1 MTENKTTKKLVAA
14 ALIAAVALAG
24 FGGGFL
30 TASLI
35 RSESSKTFE
44 WAIKT
49 IKNNYY
55 EDVPLDNAL
64 ESSLKGLAAAYL
76 DRYSV
81 YYTAAEYRALLR
93 SNSGNKSGLG
103 ISYMY
108 IGEGEHPQGKKGI
121 IIESVVG
128 NSPAYYSGLRAGEI
142 VLGGRTSGGQSVTFE
157 SADDF
162 ADFIDARKTDEQFVL
177 VCDHGEKTVSKQ
189 NYTASYCNMATSTT
203 EWSITYRNGELT
215 KVKNSGDGYGKDC
228 LPQGAAYM
236 RLDQFYGNAA
246 YEMAALMEE
255 FNAENCTSLI
265 LDLRGNGGGYVDVMC
280 SISDIFTGEL
290 QDRNKI
296 AMLAVY
302 KDGRREGYAIKDN
315 FSGTSQLPA
324 GTRVSVLADNG
335 TASASEALIG
345 VLVENGVIDYAD
357 IYLTDFSDGYLVA
370 TGTQN
375 KDCRSYGKGIM
386 QTTFINRSTGDA
398 LKLTTAKIYWP
409 KGETSI
415 HDIGLTTDMGCKTV
429 YADWDVSYGD
439 EQLVSAVQL
448 IYANGVF

>member
-1 MTENKTTKKLVAA
+1 MTGNKTAKKFVIGAV
-14 ALIAAVALAG
+14 IGAVALAA

-30 TASLI
+30 TARLT
-35 RSESSKTFE
+35 RSQSGKTFE

-55 EDVPLDNAL
+55 QDVPLDDAL
-64 ESSLKGLAAAYL
+64 DGSLKGLAATYL
-76 DRYSV
+76 DRYSA
-81 YYTAAEYRALLR
+81 YYTAEEYQALLQ
-93 SNSGNKSGLG
+93 SNSGNKSGVG

-108 IGEGEHPQGKKGI
+108 LDEGTHPQGKTGV

-128 NSPAYYSGLRAGEI
+128 NSPAYMGGLRAGEM
-142 VLGGRTSGGQSVTFE
+142 VFGGRTSAGQTVTFE
-157 SADDF
+157 SAEDF
-162 ADFIDARKTDEQFVL
+162 SGFIDARQKDERFVL
-177 VCDHGEKTVSKQ
+177 IGDHGERTVSKQ
-189 NYTASYCNMATSTT
+189 NYTASYCTMATSTT
-203 EWSITYRNGELT
+203 EWSITYENGEMK

-228 LPQGAAYM
+228 LPNGAAYL

-246 YEMAALMEE
+246 YEMATLIEE
-255 FNAENCTSLI
+255 FNAAKCTSLI
-265 LDLRGNGGGYVDVMC
+265 LDLRGNGGGYVEVMC

-290 QDRNKI
+290 PNRNKI

-302 KDGRREGYAIKDN
+302 KDGHREGYTVNDY
-315 FSGTSQLPA
+315 FSGASQLPA

-345 VLVENGVIDYAD
+345 VLVDNGVIDYAD
-357 IYLTDFSDGYLVA
+357 IYLTDFSDGYLLA

-386 QTTFINRSTGDA
+386 QTTFVNRSTGDA

-415 HDIGLTTDMGCKTV
+415 HDIGLTTDMGCRTV

-439 EQLVSAVQL
+439 EQLTSAVQL
-448 IYANGVF
+448 IYSNGVA

>member
-1 MTENKTTKKLVAA
+1 MTDNKTAKKL
-14 ALIAAVALAG
+14 IAGAVIGAVALAG

-30 TASLI
+30 TARLT

-44 WAIKT
+44 WVIKT
-49 IKNNYY
+49 IKENYY
-55 EDVPLDNAL
+55 EDVPLDNAVD
-64 ESSLKGLAAAYL
+64 SSLKGLAAAYL
-76 DRYSV
+76 DRYSA
-81 YYTAAEYRALLR
+81 YYTAEEYRALLQ
-93 SNSGNKSGLG
+93 SNAGNKSGVG

-108 IGEGEHPQGKKGI
+108 LGEGVHPQGKTGI

-128 NSPAYYSGLRAGEI
+128 NSPAYISGLRAGEM
-142 VLGGRTSGGQSVTFE
+142 VFGGRTSGGQSVTFN

-162 ADFIDARKTDEQFVL
+162 ANFIDARQKDEQFVL
-177 VCDHGEKTVSKQ
+177 IGDHGERTVSKQ
-189 NYTASYCNMATSTT
+189 NYTASYCSMATSTT
-203 EWSITYRNGELT
+203 EWSITYESGVLK

-228 LPQGAAYM
+228 LPQGAAYL

-246 YEMAALMEE
+246 NEMATLIEE
-255 FNAENCTSLI
+255 FNAAHCTSLI

-290 QDRNKI
+290 QERNKI

-302 KDGRREGYAIKDN
+302 KDGHREGYTVRDD

-357 IYLTDFSDGYLVA
+357 IYLTDFSDEYLLA

-386 QTTFINRSTGDA
+386 QSTFVNQSTGDA

-439 EQLVSAVQL
+439 EQLASAVQM
-448 IYANGVF
+448 IYSNAVA